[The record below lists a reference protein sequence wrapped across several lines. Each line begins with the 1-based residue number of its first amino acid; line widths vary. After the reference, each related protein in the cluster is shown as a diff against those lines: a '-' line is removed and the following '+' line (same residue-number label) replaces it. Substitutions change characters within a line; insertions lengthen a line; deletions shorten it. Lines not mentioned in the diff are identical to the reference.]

1 MSGGV
6 VGSIATSLQLSGLA
20 GNLQMLAEG
29 FKMIWK
35 GKLCGLLLEHEKT
48 SSWTFKKCV

>member
-6 VGSIATSLQLSGLA
+6 VGSVGASLQLSGLA
-20 GNLQMLAEG
+20 GNLPWLG

-35 GKLCGLLLEHEKT
+35 GKSCGLLEHDRT
-48 SSWTFKKCV
+48 SSWTIKKCV